1 MICSQHSGEALT
13 QSAFDFSER
22 WEQFLWN
29 RAGML
34 LELLP
39 LWFELSLRLS
49 KQSGDTDCEEEQ
61 RINIDLQSLGLYK
74 QLLGNLCCIK

>member
-1 MICSQHSGEALT
+1 
-13 QSAFDFSER
+13 
-22 WEQFLWN
+22 
-29 RAGML
+29 ML